1 MNIKIHNEN
10 SRSKY
15 SQFKTDVSSIDPSE
29 DIAYAGV
36 DEEFFWE
43 DSDVAVTEGIA
54 VGVHTYLC
62 EDNFCK
68 QTYSSDLV
76 LFKNIYWSDKNLQ

>member
-1 MNIKIHNEN
+1 MKFKIDNEN

-15 SQFKTDVSSIDPSE
+15 SQLKTDISSIDPSK
-29 DIAYAGV
+29 DIAYAGS

-54 VGVHTYLC
+54 VGVHVYLC

>member
-1 MNIKIHNEN
+1 MKFKIHNEN

-15 SQFKTDVSSIDPSE
+15 SQLKTDISSIDPSE
-29 DIAYAGV
+29 DIAYAGS

-54 VGVHTYLC
+54 VGVHVYLC